1 MIKKAGFD
9 INLVKS
15 DKNAPANLKR
25 LGMTSSNMLDNM
37 MTYLFMLGLAV
48 AFMIILSMF
57 LIFPCLRQKIQQFI
71 TDKIKKLKW
80 NGLMRGLTVSYL
92 KLCVGLSL

>member
-25 LGMTSSNMLDNM
+25 LGMTSSNILDNM

-48 AFMIILSMF
+48 AFLIILSMF
-57 LIFPCLRQKIQQFI
+57 FIFPCLRQKIQQFI

>member
-25 LGMTSSNMLDNM
+25 LGMTSSNILDNM

>member
-25 LGMTSSNMLDNM
+25 LGMTSSNILDNM

-48 AFMIILSMF
+48 AFLIILSMF

>member
-25 LGMTSSNMLDNM
+25 LGMTSSNILDNM
-37 MTYLFMLGLAV
+37 MTYLFMLGIAV
-48 AFMIILSMF
+48 AFLIILSMF

-80 NGLMRGLTVSYL
+80 NGFMRGVTVSYL

>member
-25 LGMTSSNMLDNM
+25 LGMTSSNILDNM

-48 AFMIILSMF
+48 AFLIILSMF
-57 LIFPCLRQKIQQFI
+57 LLFPCLRQKIQQFI
-71 TDKIKKLKW
+71 TDKIKKFKW